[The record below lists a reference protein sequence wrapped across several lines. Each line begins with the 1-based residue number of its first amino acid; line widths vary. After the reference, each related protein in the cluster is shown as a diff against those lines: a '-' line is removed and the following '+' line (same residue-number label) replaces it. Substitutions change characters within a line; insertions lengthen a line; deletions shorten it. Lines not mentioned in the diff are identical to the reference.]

1 MPPFLARLFFG
12 DKAAP
17 LMRSRGANAIV
28 GLPDRL
34 LMAQAYIPAFAADG
48 GRILA
53 VGVRAYNLEDHAP
66 LQAQGA
72 ELWTTDIDARAARWG
87 VAGRHRTGDACDLDK
102 VFGDLTF
109 DAVLCNGVLG
119 HGVDTPE
126 QQKRALDGIAT
137 ILRPGGRLLLGW
149 NTGRIDDP
157 LAAGFAT
164 PAFRPEPYAGEPA
177 RVTFD
182 TVDHVYD
189 LMVRTDAAPA

>member
-1 MPPFLARLFFG
+1 MPPFLARLLFG

-17 LMRSRGANAIV
+17 LMRSRGANTIV
-28 GLPDRL
+28 GLPDRV

-66 LQAQGA
+66 LQVHGA
-72 ELWTTDIDARAARWG
+72 ELWTTDIDPRAARWG
-87 VAGRHRTGDACDLDK
+87 VARRHRTGDACELDR

-109 DAVLCNGVLG
+109 DGVLCNGVLG
-119 HGVDTPE
+119 HGVDTPD
-126 QQKRALDGIAT
+126 QQRRTVNGIAA

-149 NTGRIDDP
+149 NTSRTNDP
-157 LAAGFAT
+157 VAAGLT
-164 PAFRPEPYAGEPA
+164 QGAFRPEPYGGHPA

-182 TVDHVYD
+182 SVDHVYD
-189 LMVRTDAAPA
+189 LMVRTERPL